1 LKTAKYSLTLVS
13 SGTEAGKVADL
24 EGFEGSR
31 KQTRLFN
38 HNFIKCLSQL
48 TVQKLPGVL
57 ETHVRRERRLL
68 REPLSTQGA
77 FKLGFLSA
85 LVLYVAPQA
94 RIVFVG
100 FLAEAAK
107 KLIVE
112 PHPKP

>member
-1 LKTAKYSLTLVS
+1 VVPKLAPAVHIWKVS
-13 SGTEAGKVADL
+13 KVLANKPDC
-24 EGFEGSR
+24 S
-31 KQTRLFN
+31 N

-57 ETHVRRERRLL
+57 ETHVRGERRLL